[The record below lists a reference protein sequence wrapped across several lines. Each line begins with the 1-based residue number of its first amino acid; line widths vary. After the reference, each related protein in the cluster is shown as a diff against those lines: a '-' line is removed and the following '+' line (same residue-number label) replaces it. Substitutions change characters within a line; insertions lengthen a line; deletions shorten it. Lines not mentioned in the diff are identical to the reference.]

1 MHLPHEFREKSTQT
15 SKTTINENDAV
26 DGMNT

>member
-15 SKTTINENDAV
+15 SKTTISENDAV
-26 DGMNT
+26 DGMKT